1 MTNGEP
7 MNDIGFRLIQLA
19 GKGYCCS
26 QILMFLALEIQGRE
40 NPDMVRA
47 MSGLC
52 VGAGNSGGVCGVFT
66 GAACVLALYGAKGAD
81 AEKEAVKLPLMFA
94 ELSEWFEQSAC
105 GSYSGISCT
114 DIIGEDS
121 HRPDPN
127 WCSSLL
133 VDTWGRILEI
143 LVENGFDPANPD
155 MTL

>member
-1 MTNGEP
+1 MTNGEL

-26 QILMFLALEIQGRE
+26 QILMLLALEIQGRE

-52 VGAGNSGGVCGVFT
+52 MGPGNSGGICGVFT

-94 ELSEWFEQSAC
+94 ELGEWFASRLD
-105 GSYSGISCT
+105 SGISCT
-114 DIIGEDS
+114 AIIGEDFP
-121 HRPDPN
+121 RPDPN
-127 WCSSLL
+127 LCGRLL
-133 VDTWGRILEI
+133 MDTWGRILEI

-155 MTL
+155 IYCQRS